1 MGEIK
6 YKWVISRQSEAT
18 WLWRPIEK
26 QEWGVDQRCALVEL
40 WALRDGLIFA
50 KGENIPNLIVEL
62 DVLAVVHLMKK
73 SNNNFSL
80 EPLLTDCR
88 LLLNMFPS
96 LQVVHAYREAN
107 CCADTLARLGSSSV
121 DSFILFSFLLPVV
134 DQLCTLDKEGIFCNR
149 LI

>member
-1 MGEIK
+1 M
-6 YKWVISRQSEAT
+6 
-18 WLWRPIEK
+18 
-26 QEWGVDQRCALVEL
+26 DQRCALVEL

-50 KGENIPNLIVEL
+50 KGEKIPNLIVEL
-62 DVLAVVHLMKK
+62 DVLTIVHLMKK

-96 LQVVHAYREAN
+96 LQVVHVYREAN
-107 CCADTLARLGSSSV
+107 WCADTLVRLGSSSV
-121 DSFILFSFLLPVV
+121 DSFILFSFLLLVV